1 MNEENSG
8 NLFEDVKTMV
18 EFVKRDEE
26 KCSKLLE
33 ERNKTIDELREAL
46 KVSQHEVA
54 ELKKTLEFAIKQ
66 RNIKDKIIASL
77 KRWCAHYKGE
87 MKALEWL
94 YCHEKE
100 QNEKKK
106 SMKKKPQLVAIQ
118 EELPIIM
125 AANKSK

>member
-1 MNEENSG
+1 MSEG
-8 NLFEDVKTMV
+8 ILFEDVMAMV
-18 EFVKRDEE
+18 DFVKKDEN
-26 KCSKLLE
+26 KYSKLLE

-54 ELKKTLEFAIKQ
+54 KLKKTLEFAIKQ

-77 KRWCAHYKGE
+77 RRWCTHYKGE

-94 YCHEKE
+94 YG
-100 QNEKKK
+100 NEMQKNERGKTTANEL
-106 SMKKKPQLVAIQ
+106 QVVAVQ

-125 AANKSK
+125 AANKTK